1 MLGLAFFLLQFPQC
15 TNDKAKKSIKA
26 GERCKWQGFCAEA
39 RRPKTLDAFTLSLLA
54 GCLLTTVSVAA
65 DKTAPCTAA
74 AATAAP

>member
-1 MLGLAFFLLQFPQC
+1 MERDE
-15 TNDKAKKSIKA
+15 NAKV
-26 GERCKWQGFCAEA
+26 FV
-39 RRPKTLDAFTLSLLA
+39 RRQDVRKHLMQLPCPCSLA